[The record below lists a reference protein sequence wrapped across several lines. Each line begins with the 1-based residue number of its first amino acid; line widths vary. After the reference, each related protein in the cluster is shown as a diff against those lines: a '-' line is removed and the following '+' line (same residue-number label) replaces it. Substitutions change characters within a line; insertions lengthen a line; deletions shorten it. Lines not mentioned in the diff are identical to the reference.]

1 VNKTDRMLAIV
12 LRLQSAGNLRAED
25 LASTFETSKR
35 TIYRDIQALSEAG
48 VPLVAI
54 PGQGYSLAEGYF
66 LPPMSFTSHEAILL
80 LLGADFVADNFD
92 ADYQRNAELARDKIR
107 AALPP
112 QLLQEVEKLQSRFRF
127 ISHPVGTENQEFLPS
142 LRRAILESRVVEF
155 EYHARTTE
163 QTTRRKAAPCALI
176 YYDGAWS
183 VVAYCYLRQAP
194 RHFRVSRLHNLKL
207 LPERYD
213 CPDDFNLTHETIDN
227 PHVVQVLFEPE
238 AAPWVKEDRYFF
250 IRKKEDTPEGLLV
263 TLELRELRE
272 AVGWLLSW
280 GRRARV
286 LEPIELVDMVQAEVQ
301 AILARYSS

>member
-1 VNKTDRMLAIV
+1 MLAIV

-66 LPPMSFTSHEAILL
+66 LPPLSFNSHEAILL
-80 LLGADFVADNFD
+80 LLGAGFVADNFD

-112 QLLQEVEKLQSRFRF
+112 QLLREVEKLQSRFQF
-127 ISHPVGTENQEFLPS
+127 ISQPVGTENQEFLPS

-163 QTTRRKAAPCALI
+163 QTTRRQAAPCALV
-176 YYDGAWS
+176 YYDGAWTMLG
-183 VVAYCYLRQAP
+183 YCFLRQAY
-194 RHFRVSRLHNLKL
+194 RHFRVSRLHDLKL
-207 LPERYD
+207 LAERYD
-213 CPDDFNLTHETIDN
+213 YPHDFKPHEVAIAN
-227 PHVVQVLFEPE
+227 PLVAQVLFEPE

-250 IRKKEDTPEGLLV
+250 IKKWEDTPEGLLV
-263 TLELRELRE
+263 TLNLRELRV

-286 LEPIELVDMVQAEVQ
+286 LEPAELAEMVQNEAQ
-301 AILARYSS
+301 AILAHYSS